1 MYFDLVFNIFPI
13 ENSFRQYL
21 DSHMTYSKILKKI
34 TEKAKNSLE
43 TIATFDFRS
52 ENAIRFL
59 ENVFTQNSLDSI
71 FWNLRLEI
79 MTK

>member
-1 MYFDLVFNIFPI
+1 MTYMGIGFFCFNISYDCSAKKIAKFEDPA
-13 ENSFRQYL
+13 NYG
-21 DSHMTYSKILKKI
+21 SKILKKI
-34 TEKAKNSLE
+34 TEKAKYSLE

-71 FWNLRLEI
+71 F
-79 MTK
+79 